1 MFNDNGDSDIPT
13 VLQRLVLFVVGLLA
27 VFPFLLACFAF
38 MYLFIWGVL
47 MPLSMCGDQR
57 RT

>member
-1 MFNDNGDSDIPT
+1 
-13 VLQRLVLFVVGLLA
+13 LLA